1 MFIFAEFFS
10 ALKLLV
16 DGICQ
21 ILYWLLFA
29 RIIISWFPVDPYHSV
44 VQFLHQVTEPILAP
58 FRRIPLQI
66 GLLDLTPF
74 MAFIA
79 LFFVRNVT
87 VRILLQL
94 AAHFNNS
101 GPSPAVF

>member
-1 MFIFAEFFS
+1 MFIIGELFHSLAY
-10 ALKLLV
+10 LV

-21 ILYWLLFA
+21 LIYWLLMA

-44 VQFLHQVTEPILAP
+44 VQFLNQVTDPILYF

-66 GLLDLTPF
+66 GMLDLSPIL
-74 MAFIA
+74 AFVT
-79 LFFVRNVT
+79 LFFVNRVV

-94 AAHFNNS
+94 AYQFGAGGQTAGS
-101 GPSPAVF
+101 